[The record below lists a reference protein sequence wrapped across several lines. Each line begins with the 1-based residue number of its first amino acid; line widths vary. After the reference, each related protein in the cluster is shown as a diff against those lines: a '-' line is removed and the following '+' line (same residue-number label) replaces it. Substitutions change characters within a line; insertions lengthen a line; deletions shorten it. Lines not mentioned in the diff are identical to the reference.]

1 MRFLAKI
8 FGLPYLLI
16 ELFYIG
22 MPVVWTGGR
31 ADRHVITKMSQM
43 GRLPNFLGYGAKL
56 ARAWSSAIKK
66 AQAECWASLA
76 WTVRFKL
83 NQLRSTDEISSSY
96 APANK
101 LKAGH
106 LFTQVVRKKFHPNL
120 TYNLLEC
127 RIQTKQICRTI
138 DVLHLQHSVDC
149 LWALTV
155 LEKLQER
162 VTKANNKHRMWISRR
177 P

>member
-1 MRFLAKI
+1 MSYFTLVCLWCGRA
-8 FGLPYLLI
+8 
-16 ELFYIG
+16 
-22 MPVVWTGGR
+22 GGR
-31 ADRHVITKMSQM
+31 TVTW
-43 GRLPNFLGYGAKL
+43 LPKCLRWVDYHIFLGMGLSSRARGAP
-56 ARAWSSAIKK
+56 AIKK

-76 WTVRFKL
+76 WTVRFKS
-83 NQLRSTDEISSSY
+83 NQLRSTDEISSSCT
-96 APANK
+96 PANK

-106 LFTQVVRKKFHPNL
+106 LFTQVVRKKFRANL

-138 DVLHLQHSVDC
+138 DVLRLQHSVDC

>member
-1 MRFLAKI
+1 M
-8 FGLPYLLI
+8 
-16 ELFYIG
+16 
-22 MPVVWTGGR
+22 VWTGGR
-31 ADRHVITKMSQM
+31 ADGHVITKMSQV
-43 GRLPNFLGYGAKL
+43 GRLPHFLGCGDKL

-76 WTVRFKL
+76 WTVRFKS
-83 NQLRSTDEISSSY
+83 NQLRSTDEISSSCT
-96 APANK
+96 PANK

-106 LFTQVVRKKFHPNL
+106 LFTQVVRKKFRANL

-138 DVLHLQHSVDC
+138 DVLRLQHSVDC

-155 LEKLQER
+155 YGIRIYQNQCWLCITRSPWTHSILLIVKER
-162 VTKANNKHRMWISRR
+162 
-177 P
+177 